1 MMPNR
6 KIQTVSGPIAGT
18 IRPPG
23 SKSLTNRALLLAALA
38 QGTSRIFGLLDS
50 EDTRVMLKALETLGV
65 SIHVDW
71 ANGTAE
77 VARTGGRFPK
87 SSAVE
92 LDVQNS
98 GTTIRF
104 LTAALTAAGGQY
116 KLHGVPRMHQR
127 PIGDL
132 VRALQSLGGGVS
144 AQGNQEFPPVEIASD
159 GLRGG
164 TVQIAGNLSSQF
176 LSGLLMAA
184 PMAQATVEI
193 VVIGNLVSQPYVRM
207 TLANMKSF
215 GVNVRTEGA
224 SLSRFII
231 EPQAYRATDF
241 SVEPD
246 ASAASYFFAAA
257 AICGGSGRILGLN
270 RDSLQGDVAFV
281 NLLARMGCHVVWGE
295 DFIEVQGPARIGID
309 CEMSDISDTVQTLA
323 VASLFVTGPTTIRGI
338 AHNRLKETDRIGDL
352 AVELRKLGASVTEHT
367 DGFTVIPGNLR
378 GAVLSTYN
386 DHRMAM
392 SLALVGLKVP
402 GVEIEN
408 PDCVVK
414 TYPNYFD
421 DLDQFVGGEGK
432 QPNR

>member
-1 MMPNR
+1 MMPTR
-6 KIQTVSGPIAGT
+6 KIQTVPGPIAGT

-38 QGTSRIFGLLDS
+38 QGTSRISGLLDS
-50 EDTRVMLKALETLGV
+50 EDTRVMLNALQTLGV
-65 SIHVDW
+65 SIQVDW
-71 ANGTAE
+71 TKGIAE
-77 VARTGGRFPK
+77 VAGTGGRFPK

-104 LTAALTAAGGQY
+104 LTAALTAAGGQFS
-116 KLHGVPRMHQR
+116 LRGIPRMHQR

-144 AQGNQEFPPVEIASD
+144 AQGNQKFPPVEIASA

-164 TVQIAGNLSSQF
+164 TVQVAGNLSSQF

-184 PMAQATVEI
+184 PLAQATVEI

-241 SVEPD
+241 SIEPD

-257 AICGGSGRILGLN
+257 AICGGSSKILGLN
-270 RDSLQGDVAFV
+270 RNSLQGDVAFV
-281 NLLARMGCHVVWGE
+281 NLLERMGCHVVWGDE
-295 DFIEVQGPARIGID
+295 FIEVQGPARIGIE

-323 VASLFVTGPTTIRGI
+323 AVSLFVNGPTTIRGI

-352 AVELRKLGASVTEHT
+352 AIELRKLGASVTEHA
-367 DGFTVIPGNLR
+367 DGFMVIPGALR
-378 GAVLSTYN
+378 GAILSTYN

-392 SLALVGLKVP
+392 SLALVGLKVR

-421 DLDQFVGGEGK
+421 DLDQFVGGEGN